1 MRVTTIRGFTL
12 IELVIVIV
20 ILGLLLGL
28 SASFSFVM
36 LDTLGLLT
44 RQANLQESAEVAL
57 SWISRE
63 VRRLKNDQSILI
75 ADASEFSFIDRND
88 ITITY
93 RRNGTVLERQQSS
106 PASINELADLLL
118 NGVPGLVI
126 TYYGEDPDLT
136 DTNPAPALTP
146 LPLDAATRRKIR
158 RIEFRITLQ
167 DGTHTVT
174 AQTTV
179 RPRNLRHESYLFF

>member
-1 MRVTTIRGFTL
+1 MKNGFTL

-20 ILGLLLGL
+20 ILSLLLGL

-57 SWISRE
+57 SRMSRE
-63 VRRLKNDQSILI
+63 LRRLRNDQSIV
-75 ADASEFSFIDRND
+75 ATTDATRITFFDMSNAQISYYMSGGAIVRNYD
-88 ITITY
+88 PSGAPPLVT
-93 RRNGTVLERQQSS
+93 
-106 PASINELADLLL
+106 NELAD
-118 NGVPGLVI
+118 NATAFTI
-126 TYYGEDPDLT
+126 TYYDDAGT
-136 DTNPAPALTP
+136 DITGSLVLSPRTN
-146 LPLDAATRRKIR
+146 IR
-158 RIEFRITLQ
+158 RVESRITLQ

-179 RPRNLRHESYLFF
+179 RPRNLRHESYMFF

>member
-1 MRVTTIRGFTL
+1 MKNGFTL

-20 ILGLLLGL
+20 ILSLLLGL

-57 SWISRE
+57 SRISRE
-63 VRRLKNDQSILI
+63 TRRLKNDQSVTT
-75 ADASEFSFIDRND
+75 ATSTQYSFIDLSD
-88 ITITY
+88 AQITY
-93 RRNGTVLERQQSS
+93 RLLSS
-106 PASINELADLLL
+106 AVVRDYDPAGAPPSVTNELAD
-118 NGVPGLVI
+118 NATAIAI
-126 TYYGEDPDLT
+126 TYYDDGGSTIASPT
-136 DTNPAPALTP
+136 VSPRTN
-146 LPLDAATRRKIR
+146 IR

-174 AQTTV
+174 TQTTV
-179 RPRNLRHESYLFF
+179 RPRNLRHESYMFF